1 MNEVNFSVLFEDS
14 LTASGKARGLKAKHG
29 LSILVEIS
37 KPEVRIMM
45 DTGQSPR
52 ILLSNMELLDVS
64 LEKIDAVLVS
74 HGHYDHTGGLLGIL
88 KGLKRDAPIIAHPD
102 IFNPKFKLSPNLK
115 YIGSSF
121 TPSELRSYGGVLL
134 SARNS
139 VRIADGVVA
148 TGEIERVTPYE
159 KPQGF
164 WTVDNERFK
173 EDTMRDDQ
181 ALVLDL
187 EHRGLVVV
195 SGCAHA
201 GIINTIKY
209 SQKSMGVKHVHAV
222 IGGFHLKDS
231 KEEIVRKTIDDL
243 TDIDPD
249 FVYPCH
255 CTGSKPIRDLT
266 ERFKQRCKPLTTG
279 DRFKVLVN

>member
-1 MNEVNFSVLFEDS
+1 MEKVKFTVLFEDS
-14 LTASGKARGLKAKHG
+14 LAVSGKAQGLEAKHG

-37 KPEVRIMM
+37 KPELRIMM
-45 DTGQSPR
+45 DTGQSSD
-52 ILLSNMELLDVS
+52 ILLSNIGILDVS

-102 IFNPKFKLSPNLK
+102 IFNPRFKLSPNLR

-121 TPSELRSYGGVLL
+121 SPSELRSYGGVLL

-164 WTVDNERFK
+164 WTVENERFK

-187 EHRGLVVV
+187 EHRGLVII

-231 KEEIVRKTIDDL
+231 EDEIVKKTIDDL
-243 TDIDPD
+243 TDINPD
-249 FVYPCH
+249 FIYPCH
-255 CTGSKPIRDLT
+255 CTGTKPVRDLT

-279 DRFKVLVN
+279 DTFKV